1 MEAPAPTPRPRILG
15 HSSMFC
21 FLRSL
26 ARSRDSQKSPGQAL
40 VPELG
45 VSSLM
50 LGCQGGGRREAGY
63 LQGSPSVATPKGATH
78 LPWLDPLGLD
88 MGDMGVHTPDP
99 KEVLRVP
106 AQAVEVKAV
115 LPTGSQEVLGN
126 PSEEGRGKEQ
136 PAGEASRDRG
146 YLAWA
151 LEVEQDHLQRALGP
165 VEDDTEAVTSDNE
178 ESERLLEG
186 DPSLASSKAG
196 LTPWNRLLSLYKQLQ
211 KSALVKV
218 CSQGPCFLPKEA
230 LLQEEEEEEE
240 EMEDEN
246 SSLQL
251 CVPGSATLQS
261 PLTKTFQPTD
271 TVGFV
276 ESKLKKLLAGQQ
288 ESRLWKMGSQ
298 EARKSLSP
306 PESTLEEARVSNGQH
321 LLPKEVDEI
330 GNWLR

>member
-21 FLRSL
+21 FFHSL
-26 ARSRDSQKSPGQAL
+26 ARSRDSRKSPGQAL
-40 VPELG
+40 VPQLG

-50 LGCQGGGRREAGY
+50 LGCQGGGRREVGPPAT

-88 MGDMGVHTPDP
+88 MGDMRVHTPDP

-106 AQAVEVKAV
+106 AQAVKVKAV

-126 PSEEGRGKEQ
+126 PSEEGREKEQ
-136 PAGEASRDRG
+136 PASRDRG

-165 VEDDTEAVTSDNE
+165 VEDTTEAVTSDDE
-178 ESERLLEG
+178 EMEHLLEG

-196 LTPWNRLLSLYKQLQ
+196 LTPWNHLLSLYKQLQ
-211 KSALVKV
+211 KSALVK
-218 CSQGPCFLPKEA
+218 EA
-230 LLQEEEEEEE
+230 LLQEEEEEEEEEE

-251 CVPGSATLQS
+251 CVPGSGTLQS
-261 PLTKTFQPTD
+261 PMTKTFQPTD

-276 ESKLKKLLAGQQ
+276 ESELKKLLAGQQ
-288 ESRLWKMGSQ
+288 ESRLWKTGSQ
-298 EARKSLSP
+298 EGRKLLSQ
-306 PESTLEEARVSNGQH
+306 PESTLEEAG
-321 LLPKEVDEI
+321 L
-330 GNWLR
+330 